1 MMNRFFRRGANE
13 YRRQISLKDLF
24 ARQTERLKTII
35 ESSDWKNP
43 IASSAENGV
52 STARSL
58 LLLAPL
64 IEIAWAD
71 GKITRR
77 ESDAILEVAAKY
89 GLADNQTEYSELLNR
104 LIARP
109 MPQIIE
115 RMWQDF
121 HCFFE
126 GLSEP
131 EREEVMFCVR
141 VQAQFVAEQ
150 SSDNLLAFL
159 RGERVS
165 QTERKALNIIFEQ
178 MENAHTAAQSLEDE
192 RKAIQTAESN
202 ASEMSEIIS
211 AAADDYYGK
220 ADFNETL
227 DDYSK
232 LIPLVPLV
240 KTAWAE
246 GRVTKRERHLVF
258 EAANRFGIKE
268 GTPAHRRLGEW
279 LELPPTEEFFDS
291 GLDILRGRWQKLDAD
306 ENNRRRFDT
315 LDDCTRIAEASGG
328 SSNFPSGG
336 VKICAEEIATVKH
349 IAKKLNAAATG

>member
-1 MMNRFFRRGANE
+1 M
-13 YRRQISLKDLF
+13 
-24 ARQTERLKTII
+24 
-35 ESSDWKNP
+35 
-43 IASSAENGV
+43 SSAESEV
-52 STARSL
+52 LAARSL

-71 GKITRR
+71 GRVTRR
-77 ESDAILEVAAKY
+77 ESDVILEVAAKY
-89 GLADNQTEYSELLNR
+89 GLADNRTEYSELLAK
-104 LIARP
+104 LTARP
-109 MPQIIE
+109 MPQIVG

-121 HCFFE
+121 YSFFE

-150 SSDNLLAFL
+150 SSNNLLAFL

-165 QTERKALNIIFEQ
+165 QTEREHLNIIFEQ
-178 MENAHTAAQSLEDE
+178 MENAHIAAQSLEDE
-192 RKAIQTAESN
+192 RKAMAAVKSN

-211 AAADDYYGK
+211 AAADDYYGR

-291 GLDILRGRWQKLDAD
+291 GLDILRGRWQKLDAKEKD
-306 ENNRRRFDT
+306 RRRFET

-328 SSNFPSGG
+328 TSNFPSGG
-336 VKICAEEIATVKH
+336 VKICVEEIAAVKH
-349 IAKKLNAAATG
+349 IAKKLNAAATV

>member
-43 IASSAENGV
+43 IASSAESEV
-52 STARSL
+52 LTARLL

-89 GLADNQTEYSELLNR
+89 GLADNQTEYSELLNK
-104 LIARP
+104 LTARP
-109 MPQIIE
+109 IPQIVE

-121 HCFFE
+121 YYFFE

-131 EREEVMFCVR
+131 EREEVKFCVR

-150 SSDNLLAFL
+150 SSNNLITFL

-165 QTERKALNIIFEQ
+165 QTERKFLNIIFEQ

-202 ASEMSEIIS
+202 ASEMSEITV
-211 AAADDYYGK
+211 AADNYYGR
-220 ADFNETL
+220 ADFDETL

-291 GLDILRGRWQKLDAD
+291 GLDILRGRWQKLDAEEKD
-306 ENNRRRFDT
+306 RRRFE
-315 LDDCTRIAEASGG
+315 LFDDCTRIAEASGG
-328 SSNFPSGG
+328 TSNFPSGG

-349 IAKKLNAAATG
+349 IARKLDAAATG